1 MPRVQLSSQKSLLDG
16 SWMFPPPNQFC
27 HGAVQE
33 IQSHHA
39 FSFCG
44 KVAAKVRILH
54 LHEKMYHQGWD
65 LNHEESSWQLL
76 VQDIS
81 LFLIRIWLE
90 VSSGTTSISMRN
102 TGSFRKELMAQCMNK
117 SYSKWK
123 SRVKCSQNF
132 SYENSEAC
140 YMQRG
145 QVNHPPSYMET
156 WESLQ
161 LGQRHFQGTLP
172 HRSLS
177 LAILFCEQHIYT
189 HRDGGESC
197 TLTLLKGPRLLF
209 MKYGHK
215 KGWRKAHML
224 EYKRTYQHISTCT
237 KWNQREKDFQL
248 NLIFYHIIW
257 QENIIILFLVLPFFQ
272 ESERFSWYS

>member
-123 SRVKCSQNF
+123 SMVKCSQNF

-145 QVNHPPSYMET
+145 QVNHPPSYYGNLRELTARTET
-156 WESLQ
+156 LSRHTSTPFSLPCYSF
-161 LGQRHFQGTLP
+161 LW
-172 HRSLS
+172 
-177 LAILFCEQHIYT
+177 AT
-189 HRDGGESC
+189 HLHTSRWGGVMH
-197 TLTLLKGPRLLF
+197 THTLKGP
-209 MKYGHK
+209 
-215 KGWRKAHML
+215 
-224 EYKRTYQHISTCT
+224 
-237 KWNQREKDFQL
+237 
-248 NLIFYHIIW
+248 
-257 QENIIILFLVLPFFQ
+257 
-272 ESERFSWYS
+272 